1 MTLER
6 HIFDTKVDLYI
17 IKATL
22 EKQLRE
28 IKALEDEIANIEA
41 DNDAQMNEE
50 LVGLQSKSDSHSL
63 HCKSLS
69 K

>member
-17 IKATL
+17 ITATL

-50 LVGLQSKSDSHSL
+50 MVGLQSK
-63 HCKSLS
+63 
-69 K
+69 